1 MGLAVGFHEGELA
14 VQHRAGVAADAA
26 RLVTMLDAPDLSG
39 GAHRF
44 LAARTF
50 AVLAARDGQGRL
62 WSTPLTGPA
71 GFLDGN
77 GTTLDVHT
85 VPRPGDPLA
94 GLPLGQSVGLIAI
107 EFAIRRRLRV
117 NGTLVSAGDGLRIG
131 VEEAFG
137 NCPQYIQQRLIEP
150 GAAAGSGDHGSLV
163 GTELTPAQERIIRAA
178 DTFFLGT
185 VHPRRGTDSSHKGGA
200 AGFVRVDG
208 GTLWWPDYPGNN
220 MFNSFGNLAVDPVA
234 SMLFVDFRT
243 GATLHLSGVAKLE
256 WIVPDSPGDDGG
268 TGRRVRFTPERIVQ
282 PVDALPI
289 HVGDTVS
296 YPRNPRL
303 S

>member
-1 MGLAVGFHEGELA
+1 MGFHEGELA
-14 VQHRAGVAADAA
+14 VQRRAGVSAEAA
-26 RLVTMLDAPDLSG
+26 RLVTMLSEPDLDG
-39 GAHRF
+39 GAHLF
-44 LAARTF
+44 LASRTF

-62 WSTPLTGPA
+62 WSSPLTGPA
-71 GFLDGN
+71 GFLDGY

-85 VPRPGDPLA
+85 APRQGDPLA
-94 GLPLGQSVGLIAI
+94 GLPVGQSVGLIAI
-107 EFAIRRRLRV
+107 EFAIRRRFRV
-117 NGTLVSAGDGLRIG
+117 NGTLLGSGDGLLID
-131 VEEAFG
+131 VDQAFG

-150 GAAAGSGDHGSLV
+150 ETGAGAGEHGSLV

-185 VHPRRGTDSSHKGGA
+185 NHPERGTDSSHKGGA

-220 MFNSFGNLAVDPVA
+220 MFNSFGNLAVDPSA
-234 SMLFVDFRT
+234 SMLFVNYGT
-243 GATLHLSGVAKLE
+243 GTTLHLSGTAGLE
-256 WIVPDSPGDDGG
+256 WITPGSPGDDGG

-282 PVDALPI
+282 PVDPLSI
-289 HVGDTVS
+289 HVSDTNP